1 MVLLI
6 VALSET
12 TQAVPRGFQDAGRL
26 VVRLVRR
33 SRKTLS
39 HDHDNLLLIK
49 DLSAAMSRCRNDV
62 DAIATWDIAKDSSV
76 RRGMKALFEEK
87 LDTGVLEDYQLK
99 RTSWSEPVGA
109 NQLERTHLEG
119 MHTNARWTVLHQVVD
134 KMLHK
139 APHTKA
145 PDGAILYVYFFIH
158 GRFLQLRVD
167 LGYRI
172 PLDNCLGDDE
182 DWKQDRRTRWRALR
196 VWDKNLAAIGTMN
209 HSQYDNLNW
218 ATVRGRNDGVLNRF
232 VALHGIHKVDFYY
245 EY

>member
-1 MVLLI
+1 M
-6 VALSET
+6 ALSET

-33 SRKTLS
+33 SRQTLS

-109 NQLERTHLEG
+109 NQLERTHLVG
-119 MHTNARWTVLHQVVD
+119 MHTNVDLRTLFRERSSPSEEQRSGTHTPMVGSSWWTTNDHLIQARWTVLHQVVD

-145 PDGAILYVYFFIH
+145 PDGAILVCP
-158 GRFLQLRVD
+158 GL
-167 LGYRI
+167 
-172 PLDNCLGDDE
+172 
-182 DWKQDRRTRWRALR
+182 W
-196 VWDKNLAAIGTMN
+196 
-209 HSQYDNLNW
+209 
-218 ATVRGRNDGVLNRF
+218 
-232 VALHGIHKVDFYY
+232 
-245 EY
+245 